1 MSIIKNGFGKR
12 PLIFAQ
18 ELALANRSC
27 VSVAQNFFQEWLA
40 LANQIKR
47 MVSYI

>member
-1 MSIIKNGFGKR
+1 MSIIKNGFGKK

-18 ELALANRSC
+18 ELASTNHFC
-27 VSVAQNFFQEWLA
+27 VSVAQFIFQEWLA
-40 LANQIKR
+40 WANQIKR